1 MANIINNEKWNK
13 IIITILGI
21 DIENITLLNKFE
33 LEINLF
39 SMEEI
44 INNKRW
50 IKTIITLLGTDY
62 YSKQAGGNRHKPDAI
77 KRMISI
83 YQTKWI
89 IIPYI
94 LEFHN

>member
-39 SMEEI
+39 SMEDI

-50 IKTIITLLGTDY
+50 IKTIITLLGTD
-62 YSKQAGGNRHKPDAI
+62 
-77 KRMISI
+77 ISDI
-83 YQTKWI
+83 TANKLVATDI
-89 IIPYI
+89 SPM
-94 LEFHN
+94 LSRK